1 MIGMDEELRQE
12 QQYLLRRT
20 ALEAQSMSR
29 EDLIEALCGALEARF
44 RERAYFEGIFRSHG
58 MMVRVEEKYPW
69 RQPETEEEFKEVL
82 GFIPTEEEAERY
94 LEEQYRDATMELDM
108 DEIVLTPDPES
119 GF

>member
-1 MIGMDEELRQE
+1 MIGMDMELKQE

-58 MMVRVEEKYPW
+58 MSVRIAETYPW
-69 RQPETEEEFKEVL
+69 QRPETEEDFKELL
-82 GFIPTEEEAERY
+82 GYVPTQEEAERY
-94 LEEQYRDATMELDM
+94 LEERFRDATMDLDM
-108 DEIVLTPDPES
+108 DEIVLTPDPDH
-119 GF
+119 GI